1 MKLIF
6 MGTPDFAVN
15 TLTSL
20 INSRHSVEAV
30 VTQPD
35 KPRGRSGQLCPSPVK
50 EEALKAGIPVLQP
63 EKMRSDETF
72 DKLASYNADAIIVV
86 AYGKIIPKNI
96 LELPKY
102 GCINVH
108 ASLLPK
114 YRGAAPIQWAVLDG
128 EKYSGVTIMQMDEG
142 LDTGDIIAQ
151 SEVVLDKKETSDS
164 LFEKLSSEGAK
175 LLLKTLDE
183 MEDGIIK
190 RIPQPEKS
198 TTEYARMITKA
209 DGLIDWKRPAAE
221 IERLVRGMNSWPGAY
236 TFVCG
241 KNVKLWD
248 CDIIENNSGMKP
260 GTLTCADKNALA
272 VQTGNGQIK
281 INELQIQGKKR
292 MPFDD
297 FLRGCKWEAGMS
309 FDE

>member
-1 MKLIF
+1 

-15 TLTSL
+15 TLKEL
-20 INSRHSVEAV
+20 INSKHSVQLV

-35 KPRGRSGQLCPSPVK
+35 KPKGRSDKLCPSPVK
-50 EEALKAGIPVLQP
+50 EVALEAGIPVFQP
-63 EKMRSDETF
+63 EKMRTEETYET
-72 DKLASYNADAIIVV
+72 LASYNADAMIVV
-86 AYGKIIPKNI
+86 AYGRIIPKNI
-96 LELPKY
+96 LDLPKY

-128 EKYSGVTIMQMDEG
+128 EKSSGVSIMQMDEG

-151 SEVVLDKKETSDS
+151 SEIVLDKKETSDS
-164 LFEKLSSEGAK
+164 LFDKLSLEGGH

-183 MEDGIIK
+183 IEAGTSK
-190 RIPQPEKS
+190 RTPQPEVS

-209 DGLIDWKRPAAE
+209 DGLVDWTKSAEE

-236 TFVCG
+236 TFMDG

-248 CDIIENNSGMKP
+248 CDIIDENTDAQP
-260 GTLTCADKNALA
+260 GTVTRADKNALT
-272 VQTGNGQIK
+272 VQTGKGQIK
-281 INELQIQGKKR
+281 INELQLQGKKR
-292 MPFDD
+292 MAFDA

-309 FDE
+309 FDR